1 MNNHMMPAG
10 ILVILTAIIAGCI
23 GPGYLSS
30 HANGQS
36 PGEGTGFLQ
45 PAATTPAAGSGG
57 PIASKHPG
65 ETDSGIPLLL
75 TATDWQMAG
84 ECGWTEQDIPL
95 AASLLLNNCEVRS
108 LLADGW
114 KIRGIGYDMNFL
126 GSRCRMTTHPD
137 ATESCDWCLDAGPT
151 LVLQYNGLTTEYL
164 ADMNNK
170 TVKHFRTDIPE
181 GATSISTGDSD
192 IIRLR
197 NGTVLYTFRSCS
209 GPGISGGWGFKL
221 KKPTRFQDNIRLL

>member
-1 MNNHMMPAG
+1 MENFRMSAG
-10 ILVILTAIIAGCI
+10 ILIILTVTIAGCA
-23 GPGYLSS
+23 GPDYLSS
-30 HANGQS
+30 HTNSQS

-45 PAATTPAAGSGG
+45 PAATNQAAGSVGSV
-57 PIASKHPG
+57 ASTRPVI
-65 ETDSGIPLLL
+65 TDQGIPLLL
-75 TATDWQMAG
+75 TADDWAMAG

-95 AASLLLNNCEVRS
+95 ATSLLLNNCEVRS

-137 ATESCDWCLDAGPT
+137 APESCDWCPDAGPT

-181 GATSISTGDSD
+181 GATSISTGSSD

-197 NGTVLYTFRSCS
+197 NGTVLYTFRTCPDT
-209 GPGISGGWGFKL
+209 G
-221 KKPTRFQDNIRLL
+221 